1 MHVGSGSVPL
11 RMTIWVPVGSQRDNR
26 RILLSVDTRSTRRS
40 TRIIFP
46 TKIHVLLSV
55 DTRSTPTCGAS
66 LWPCVCAS
74 SMRRSGP
81 WWDVCCARA
90 ARQRRCASLRRQQWQ
105 RPHHSHRSARWLPA
119 CQATHSLPASW
130 TSPRRSLSSACTLM
144 MVTMAKYR
152 MLSSQ
157 ARANSGQHR
166 TWKLTSHMKPLYV
179 ALRASKCRGELVL
192 APRHCALAVGAGSS
206 SSGG

>member
-1 MHVGSGSVPL
+1 MLPVSDEVRKGRPTPVL
-11 RMTIWVPVGSQRDNR
+11 RPQTGTTRHL
-26 RILLSVDTRSTRRS
+26 LLSVDTRSTRRS

-66 LWPCVCAS
+66 LWPCLCAS

-105 RPHHSHRSARWLPA
+105 PPHHSHRSARWLPA
-119 CQATHSLPASW
+119 WQATHSLPASW

-166 TWKLTSHMKPLYV
+166 THAMNLTAPPGYPKNGLNGAIPSGFCARHRSSH
-179 ALRASKCRGELVL
+179 LV
-192 APRHCALAVGAGSS
+192 
-206 SSGG
+206 